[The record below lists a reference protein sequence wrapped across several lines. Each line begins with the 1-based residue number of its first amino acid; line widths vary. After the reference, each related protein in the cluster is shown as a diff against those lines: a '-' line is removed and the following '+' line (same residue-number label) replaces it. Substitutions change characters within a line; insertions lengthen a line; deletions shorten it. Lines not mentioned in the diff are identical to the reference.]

1 MDEKLLALQ
10 SQGLWSHAC
19 YTAETLGM
27 FAGQPNSP
35 GSPTAQQV
43 GSAPGPGG
51 KKNQSGSQELCLLV
65 DFQIGNGGSRGPG
78 ELLPLLLL
86 TKRLSLGS
94 SVSGRHSPSECS
106 WGQGDS

>member
-35 GSPTAQQV
+35 GSPTAQQA
-43 GSAPGPGG
+43 GS
-51 KKNQSGSQELCLLV
+51 ETVVLV
-65 DFQIGNGGSRGPG
+65 WPDLII
-78 ELLPLLLL
+78 
-86 TKRLSLGS
+86 
-94 SVSGRHSPSECS
+94 
-106 WGQGDS
+106 